1 MMSRR
6 TLILMVKVPAAGRV
20 KTRLARGIGIGP
32 ATGFYR
38 HAIATLMARLDIPRR
53 WTLVLAVAPDAAR
66 RTAALPGPVRARVP
80 QGRGD
85 LGQRMQH
92 VIDHAPT
99 GPVIVIGSDVPG
111 ISERD
116 IATAF
121 HRLEGHD
128 AVIGPS
134 PDGGYWLIGFSRRP
148 RRLRPFRN
156 VRWST
161 DSAFSGT
168 LRNLDGSRV
177 ALIGQ
182 KADIDDV
189 GDWASAGPS
198 RSRRIIA
205 PATHK

>member
-1 MMSRR
+1 MSSRR
-6 TLILMVKVPAAGRV
+6 TLVLMVKVPAAGRV

-38 HAIATLMARLDIPRR
+38 HAIAMLAARLKIPRR
-53 WTLVLAVAPDAAR
+53 WTLILAVAPDAAR
-66 RTAALPGPVRARVP
+66 QTPALPGPVRARVP
-80 QGRGD
+80 QGGGD
-85 LGQRMQH
+85 LGQRMQRA
-92 VIDHAPT
+92 IDRAPT
-99 GPVIVIGSDVPG
+99 GPVIVIGSDVPS
-111 ISERD
+111 ITERD

-121 HRLEGHD
+121 HHLEGHD

-134 PDGGYWLIGFSRRP
+134 PDGGYWLIGIRRRP

-161 DSAFSGT
+161 DVACAGT
-168 LRNLDGSRV
+168 LSNLDGSRV

-182 KADIDDV
+182 KADIDDAS
-189 GDWASAGPS
+189 DWARAGPS

-205 PATHK
+205 PATPS